1 MNDLADKQILVTGA
15 HGFLG
20 SFVVDNLVAKGVSR
34 SKIRTPSSRDMDLR
48 VWGNCLKAVEGID
61 LVLHV
66 AGRGGGISYNQRFP
80 GSLFYDNIIMNTQ
93 LMEASRQE
101 GVGKF
106 VAIGTVCSYPKFAS
120 IPFRE
125 EDIWNGYPEETN
137 ASYGLSKKMMIVQS
151 EAYRKE
157 YSFNSVNLLM
167 VNLYGPRDDF
177 DLENSHVIPA
187 LIRKFV
193 DAVDSGSNEV
203 NVWGTGK
210 ASREFLYVEDAAE
223 AIVLAGMNYDSSD
236 PVNIGNGQEW
246 PIRTIVEVIA
256 KLTGYHGDIVWNS
269 DRPDGQPKRCLDVTK
284 AKDRFGFT
292 ARVGLEDGLKRT
304 IDWYRSTQT
313 Q

>member
-1 MNDLADKQILVTGA
+1 MNDLTNKKILVTGA

-20 SFVVDNLVAKGVSR
+20 SYVVDNLLSKGVPR
-34 SKIRTPSSRDMDLR
+34 SHIRTPSSKEMDLR
-48 VWGNCLKAVEGID
+48 QWDGCVKAVRDID

-93 LMEASRQE
+93 LMEASRLE

-106 VAIGTVCSYPKFAS
+106 VAIGTVCSYPKFAP
-120 IPFRE
+120 IPFKE
-125 EDIWNGYPEETN
+125 EDIWDGYPEETN

-151 EAYRKE
+151 EAYRRQ

-193 DAVDSGSNEV
+193 DAVDSGSKEV
-203 NVWGTGK
+203 HVWGTGK

-223 AIVLAGMNYDSSD
+223 AIVLAGMKYSSSD

-256 KLTGYHGDIVWNS
+256 KLTGYTGAIVWNS

-284 AKDRFGFT
+284 AKERFGFE
-292 ARVGLEDGLKRT
+292 ARVGLEDGLRRT
-304 IDWYRSTQT
+304 IDWYRSTLK
-313 Q
+313 